1 MSMRDQNIGTTAD
14 CKIGDVIPITTA
26 GSARGTLNQCD
37 LGENRTAVKKQLRIH
52 RKRASVLVAD
62 PDPHMLR
69 LMARS
74 LELDEYQVLQAS
86 TGQRVF
92 DWIMAEAPDLV
103 ILDLAMPNING
114 LEVCERVR
122 ESSKV
127 PIIIVTA
134 LSQDH
139 YKIASLEAGADD
151 YITKP
156 FNPGEFVARV
166 HAVLRRAK
174 WSAEGWK
181 QFPSRKTLG
190 SLTVDFDQCL
200 VIVDGR
206 PVTLTATE
214 FRILAYLAENAGRV
228 LTPDL
233 LLEHIWNWNCAGER
247 NLLKVN
253 ISRLRRK
260 IEPDPTHPIYIVT
273 KNGMGYLMPIQPD
286 KVPLYSALE
295 TTRLQVRNSG

>member
-1 MSMRDQNIGTTAD
+1 MSMIDEHIKTTAD
-14 CKIGDVIPITTA
+14 CTAVGVIPITTA
-26 GSARGTLNQCD
+26 SSSYSGPNQYD
-37 LGENRTAVKKQLRIH
+37 LRDKHTAIKKRLRIH
-52 RKRASVLVAD
+52 RKRISVLVAD
-62 PDPHMLR
+62 PDPYMMR

-74 LELDEYQVLQAS
+74 LAFDEYQVLQAS
-86 TGQRVF
+86 TGQHVF
-92 DWIMAEAPDLV
+92 DRIIAEAPDLV
-103 ILDLAMPNING
+103 ILDIAMPNLNG

-122 ESSKV
+122 ELSKV
-127 PIIIVTA
+127 PIIIVTT

-156 FNPGEFVARV
+156 FNPGELVARV
-166 HAVLRRAK
+166 HAVLRRVK
-174 WSAEGWK
+174 WSAEGW
-181 QFPSRKTLG
+181 QQLPSKRALG
-190 SLTVDFDQCL
+190 NLTVDFDQCQ
-200 VIVDGR
+200 VIVNGR

-286 KVPLYSALE
+286 KVPLYPALE
-295 TTRLQVRNSG
+295 PTMQQVRNSG